1 LNRFIIMT
9 VSRALLV
16 AASYA
21 LAALCLAA
29 CATAPRSPAVAARSP
44 DALYPLKAETA
55 SDQVALAIHA
65 EGLSPAQTQA
75 LRALAARRGDRMG
88 GPVRLNAPRGAGDA
102 ARAAAAL
109 AGARAVLAAAGVPA
123 SEILVGGYDATD
135 AQAPL
140 LASYA
145 YDRAEIPKC
154 GRQAEFTRTAANEV
168 DANFGCSVTANMAA
182 QIANP
187 SDILRPRGEDAPD
200 ADRRLTVLG
209 KYREGKVTNSDDAEG
224 KSGVISS
231 VAR

>member
-1 LNRFIIMT
+1 MT
-9 VSRALLV
+9 VLRALLV

-29 CATAPRSPAVAARSP
+29 CASASQSPAVAARSP
-44 DALYPLKAETA
+44 DALYALKAEPA
-55 SDQVALAIHA
+55 SDQIALAIHA
-65 EGLSPAQTQA
+65 EGLSPAQTEA
-75 LRALAARRGDRMG
+75 LRALAARRGASQG

-102 ARAAAAL
+102 ARAAL
-109 AGARAVLAAAGVPA
+109 AGARAVLEAAGVSPA
-123 SEILVGGYDATD
+123 EVLVGGYDAAD
-135 AQAPL
+135 ARAPL
-140 LASYA
+140 LASYV
-145 YDRAEIPKC
+145 YEKAEIPRC
-154 GRQAEFTRTAANEV
+154 GRQAEFTHTAANEV

-187 SDILRPRGEDAPD
+187 SDIAGPRGEDAPD